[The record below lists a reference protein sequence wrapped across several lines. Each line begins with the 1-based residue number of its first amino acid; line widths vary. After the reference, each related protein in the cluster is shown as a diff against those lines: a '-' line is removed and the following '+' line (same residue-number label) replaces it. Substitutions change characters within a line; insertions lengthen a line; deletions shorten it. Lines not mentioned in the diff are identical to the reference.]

1 MRVTAI
7 MALLLGAALGACS
20 SGGDGGESA
29 GDRSSEGPP
38 AGASTGIDSASAVF
52 VLGDSLSDVGN
63 AAAAADSLLGKPVSP
78 PTVGLC
84 NPADVLVVPRPCDDL
99 FYRKSRVSN
108 GPVAVEYV
116 AQHFGLGELAPSLHL
131 EPNRPARG
139 TDYAVAGAKAR
150 TERATDLTAQVDALL
165 LDHRPLPADALYV
178 VMIGGNDAIDALQ
191 TAASGG
197 PTAAQA
203 SADVVAAAVDAIG
216 ANVERLLDFGAR
228 RIVVANVPDLAT
240 LPDARA
246 TAAASSDEAGLL
258 ATASAISA
266 AFDERLSALIDALAA
281 RAIWNAPT
289 APVLVRF
296 DLRAAWIAV
305 QAATLAHGGDAA
317 DACFDSD
324 RYRASATAERVF
336 APDCAPAAGEQPK
349 FDRFVFWDGIH
360 PTGAAHSALGAALI
374 AAL

>member
-1 MRVTAI
+1 MRVIGSLAVV
-7 MALLLGAALGACS
+7 LGAALSACS
-20 SGGDGGESA
+20 SGGGDGASA
-29 GDRSSEGPP
+29 GGSPSGGAPSEAP
-38 AGASTGIDSASAVF
+38 STAIDSASAVF

-99 FYRKSRVSN
+99 FYRKSRVSD
-108 GPVAVEYV
+108 GPVAVEYL
-116 AQHFGLGELAPSLHL
+116 AQHFDLGELAPSLHL
-131 EPNRPARG
+131 VPNRPDGG

-150 TERATDLTAQVDALL
+150 TQRATDLTAQVDALL

-191 TAASGG
+191 TAASG

-203 SADVVAAAVDAIG
+203 SADVVTAAVDAIG

-228 RIVVANVPDLAT
+228 HIVVANVPDLAT

-246 TAAASSDEAGLL
+246 TASASADEAALL
-258 ATASAISA
+258 ASASTISES
-266 AFDERLSALIDALAA
+266 FDARLHALIDDLAA
-281 RAIWNAPT
+281 RGSWNAPT
-289 APVLVRF
+289 PPVLRRF
-296 DLRAAWIAV
+296 DLRAAWIAL
-305 QAATLAHGGDAA
+305 QAATVAHGGNAA

-336 APDCAPAAGEQPK
+336 APDCAPAAGETPK
-349 FDRFVFWDGIH
+349 FARFVFWDGIH
-360 PTGAAHSALGAALI
+360 PTGAAHAALGAALI
-374 AAL
+374 GAL